1 MHEREFSRE
10 MVETRGDEGDILYKL
25 SVVLTS
31 SLVKLDKLPDSI
43 STRLSQETL
52 DEIASYKK
60 ISINLREAFDE
71 LGKEF

>member
-1 MHEREFSRE
+1 